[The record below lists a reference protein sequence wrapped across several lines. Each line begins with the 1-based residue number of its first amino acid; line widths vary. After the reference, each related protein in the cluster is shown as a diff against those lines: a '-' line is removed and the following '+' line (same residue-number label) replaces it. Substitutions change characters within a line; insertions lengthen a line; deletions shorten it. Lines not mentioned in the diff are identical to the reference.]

1 MEKKNKIDVS
11 LITARDRK
19 NLSITFLG
27 AVKRFYE
34 NPENIRRFEE
44 WKKEQEAGD
53 AAEVTQEDKTKQA
66 GGLTLS
72 DRR

>member
-44 WKKEQEAGD
+44 WKKEQEAGGCSRSY
-53 AAEVTQEDKTKQA
+53 T
-66 GGLTLS
+66 G
-72 DRR
+72 R

>member
-11 LITARDRK
+11 LIPERDWK
-19 NLSITFLG
+19 NLAITFLG
-27 AVKRFYE
+27 AVERFYE
-34 NPENIRRFEE
+34 NPENIKRFEE

-53 AAEVTQEDKTKQA
+53 AAEATQEDKTKQA

-72 DRR
+72 NRR